1 MATYSSEIQLV
12 RIKDGEDG
20 QGVSSVAPQYY
31 LSSSDSSLT
40 GGQWSDDPPTWN
52 KDKYLWVRQ
61 KINYT
66 NPTSIG
72 YTSPVLDSMWN
83 SIKTFDKNILIG
95 YEKYSSSSPL
105 ILSSSETESHFHISD
120 LYANLEEGIE
130 YTLSAKTNGLWKPS
144 PAFASLNNRSVG
156 IWLFNEDLNYHRFFD
171 MTSLS
176 SSFVLP
182 KGKSGKYQ
190 IGISLYSDGVTT
202 NNSKFW
208 DFAIEET
215 SLAVSTLRKKMA
227 VLQTDFEVEQ
237 GRIEQLIKST
247 TLDGEYFRDQLTQ
260 VTSTVG
266 GITTTVADIQTD
278 LNNTNDSLT
287 SLTSKVT
294 TIETTADG
302 LTARITQAE
311 TDITNANNT
320 ASAASTQATLNAG
333 KLDLLIQSG
342 NDASS
347 LVITPGALNAIARD
361 INLTGKVTFTSL
373 DTATQNKINSG
384 ISATNDLR
392 EEVMRG
398 INLISGTSEYTKDSP
413 LTVIGNRLDTWVYND
428 SCKIYL
434 SGNDVYTFGIE
445 TNGRWK
451 ERASMAG
458 KPDLLEVGCYLY
470 NQDKDYHVYCD
481 FSKGRAKIKID
492 PEYTGEY
499 ILRLDVYSDGKTNV
513 SAKFW
518 DFAIYN
524 RASITN
530 LKTEYCLSDSS
541 VSLSN
546 ASWEATRQKVSFEH
560 QYLWIRDV
568 YVYSDGTKEY
578 GDPKVLEAYKPGIV
592 DQWSSQS
599 ETDVLNAVQN
609 GFTTIN
615 GGFIQTSTIKADH
628 LYIDK
633 DLRSKVIEAINIKS
647 QEVDAV
653 KINADALDIRGMTV
667 HNAQNVETLRV
678 TSEGDITIRGDMESY
693 NFNDGK
699 TGWSIKRNGNAEFN
713 DVLVRGSV
721 VTNDGG
727 IASSGGAGRNLMRY
741 TAVSET
747 NKSKWQTSFLSSF
760 TVETFEGRAC
770 YKLVANSGTD
780 TNRGINGSSGAI
792 SGQLALQPGKKY
804 TFSFWA
810 WSSIAGNFSHGTFGH
825 IQCRNSD
832 NSNVHCDINHV
843 YSPSSIPAN
852 TWTYCTVIFEVNAAS
867 TFVPYFW
874 YLNTSQTL
882 RLADFK
888 LEEGT
893 VATSWSPAPEDNF
906 KQVRFWA
913 GASYEEREN
922 APFIVYNDGSIKATK
937 GNYSG
942 LWTGDIQVG
951 NISISDTSATAGN
964 DALLKIQ
971 HGSSGIVAVELTDK
985 DESIFRQDLSI
996 RSSTNVEMI
1005 SLSRE
1010 GSGIFNSQVQVGT
1023 GANSS
1028 QLQSDRLN
1036 LRGRT
1041 LGIYS
1046 DGFQFENNVNV
1057 GSASNMANLTS
1068 YGVVNAKS
1076 DIILD
1081 GALLFGS
1088 VVKFARVTGGLNIDV
1103 L

>member
-20 QGVSSVAPQYY
+20 QSVSSVAPQYY
-31 LSSSDSSLT
+31 LSSSNSSLT
-40 GGQWSDDPPTWN
+40 GSQWSDSPPAWN

-105 ILSSSETESHFHISD
+105 TLSSSETESHFHISD

-130 YTLSAKTNGLWKPS
+130 YTLSVKTNGIWKPS

-156 IWLFNEDLNYHRFFD
+156 IWLFNEDLNYHRFLD

-176 SSFVLP
+176 SSFILP

-190 IGISLYSDGVTT
+190 IGISLYSDGIVT

-208 DFAIEET
+208 NFVLEET
-215 SLAVSTLRKKMA
+215 SLAVSALREKMTI
-227 VLQTDFEVEQ
+227 LQTNFEVEQ

-247 TLDGEYFRDQLTQ
+247 TIDGEHFRDQLTQ
-260 VTSTVG
+260 VTSTVN
-266 GITTTVADIQTD
+266 GITTTVSDIQSD
-278 LNNTNDSLT
+278 LSDTNDSLT
-287 SLTSKVT
+287 GLSSKIT
-294 TIETTADG
+294 TIETTASG

-342 NDASS
+342 NDASN
-347 LVITPGALNAIARD
+347 LIITPGALNAIARD

-373 DTATQNKINSG
+373 DTATQNKINNG
-384 ISATNDLR
+384 VSATNDLR

-413 LTVIGNRLDTWVYND
+413 LTVTGNRLDTWVYND

-434 SGNDVYTFGIE
+434 GGNDVYTFGIK

-451 ERASMAG
+451 EQASMAG

-492 PEYTGEY
+492 PEYAGEY
-499 ILRLDVYSDGKTNV
+499 ILRLDVYSDGQTNV
-513 SAKFW
+513 SVKFW

-524 RASITN
+524 RTSITN

-541 VSLSN
+541 TSLSN
-546 ASWEATRQKVSFEH
+546 DSWGSTRQKVSFEH

-633 DLRSKVIEAINIKS
+633 DLRSTLIEAINIS
-647 QEVDAV
+647 AQEINAPR
-653 KINADALDIRGMTV
+653 INADALDIRGMTV
-667 HNAQNVETLRV
+667 HNAQNVETLRI
-678 TSEGDITIRGDMESY
+678 TSEGDITLRGDLESY

-713 DVLVRGSV
+713 DVTVRGSV
-721 VTNDGG
+721 ITNDGG
-727 IASSGGAGRNLMRY
+727 IASSGGSGRNLF
-741 TAVSET
+741 
-747 NKSKWQTSFLSSF
+747 NKSSHLIDASKSSF
-760 TVETFEGRAC
+760 QATWTWTSDRDGSVPSGDVLKAAFSAYQEGKTSGGFYFASNANYVVESGKTYSYSLWIKANRQFTLNINIESLTNAS
-770 YKLVANSGTD
+770 KNVTTSTNWQLVKIENCPFSKT
-780 TNRGINGSSGAI
+780 SGA
-792 SGQLALQPGKKY
+792 L
-804 TFSFWA
+804 TFYSA
-810 WSSIAGNFSHGTFGH
+810 NYQAGDVLYISSI
-825 IQCRNSD
+825 
-832 NSNVHCDINHV
+832 
-843 YSPSSIPAN
+843 
-852 TWTYCTVIFEVNAAS
+852 
-867 TFVPYFW
+867 
-874 YLNTSQTL
+874 
-882 RLADFK
+882 K

-893 VATSWSPAPEDNF
+893 VATDWSPAPEDNF

-1010 GSGIFNSQVQVGT
+1010 GSGIFNSQIQVGT

-1081 GALLFGS
+1081 GSLLFGS